1 MVPATR
7 ADLAGEGA
15 VLNVAAILKNKG
27 DRIVSA
33 LPADSVEVV
42 VSTLGR
48 ERIGALLVREAS
60 GRVAGVISERDI
72 VAGLARMG
80 AALLQQPASEL
91 MTRNVVYCSPTD
103 SIQMVMEKMT
113 ERRFRHMPVLENGKL
128 AGIISIGDVVK
139 ARISETEMEAQS
151 LKEYIATG

>member
-15 VLNVAAILKNKG
+15 VLNVASILKNKG

-33 LPADSVEVV
+33 LPSDSVAAVV
-42 VSTLGR
+42 TTLGR

-72 VAGLARMG
+72 VAGLARLG
-80 AALLQQPASEL
+80 AALLQQPAAEL
-91 MTRNVVYCSPTD
+91 MTRNVIYCSPTD
-103 SIQMVMEKMT
+103 TIQMVMQKMT
-113 ERRFRHMPVLENGKL
+113 ERRFRHMPVLENGKVT
-128 AGIISIGDVVK
+128 GIVSIGDVVK